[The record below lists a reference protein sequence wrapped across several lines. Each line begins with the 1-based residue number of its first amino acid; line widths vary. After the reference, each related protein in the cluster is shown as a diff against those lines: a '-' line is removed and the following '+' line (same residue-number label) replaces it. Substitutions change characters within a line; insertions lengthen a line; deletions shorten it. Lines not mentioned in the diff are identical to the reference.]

1 MARKSAKWWKLS
13 FLLILKFNHKEIAKR
28 SNRLKLIETAL
39 KKEKRAAQ
47 KLDYFAPIK
56 EN

>member
-1 MARKSAKWWKLS
+1 MRRKSAKWWKLS

-39 KKEKRAAQ
+39 KKETRTAQ
-47 KLDYFAPIK
+47 KFELIEIK
-56 EN
+56 TN

>member
-1 MARKSAKWWKLS
+1 
-13 FLLILKFNHKEIAKR
+13 LKFNHKEIARR
-28 SNRLKLIETAL
+28 SNRRKLIETAL

-56 EN
+56 EI

>member
-13 FLLILKFNHKEIAKR
+13 FLLILKFNHKQIAKR